1 MAMVNARIDDDLK
14 ARVDVVLQR
23 RNITV
28 TQNMTDLYRYI
39 DQHEQSPF
47 LPAPRPH
54 TAGDVVVKCCSDL
67 MNIRDALL
75 LIRAHAERQ
84 RGVEEIT
91 AFYQLLTRARL
102 ALADGLCWLHSAP
115 ALPFSVERLL
125 LPLAQAQALVAECDI
140 TLGGGRRTALQPSG
154 ESIRSLNTALAA
166 LDELVITLCQ
176 KAGLLQRQIPVVE
189 EEQRAEGEYCSVI
202 TAAATFPGH
211 TDAIVMIRPD
221 LLRLLTPRLKAA
233 IPCPQLA
240 GWTLGVD
247 INSGYNTF
255 IPAPADSAPVNPTSA
270 FAAAAAGGA
279 MGICGLLFI
288 QGETRIHFWPQ
299 KEAGTDVVTRE
310 MLAEA
315 VCEKMDSLLRKIL
328 QGAGTEKEE

>member
-14 ARVDVVLQR
+14 ARVDAVLQR

-39 DQHEQSPF
+39 EQHEQSPF

-54 TAGDVVVKCCSDL
+54 TAGEVVAKCCSDL

-75 LIRAHAERQ
+75 LIRGHAERQ
-84 RGVEEIT
+84 AGTGEMT
-91 AFYQLLTRARL
+91 SLYQLFTRSRL
-102 ALADGLCWLHSAP
+102 AFADGLCWLHSAP
-115 ALPFSVERLL
+115 ALPFTVDRLL
-125 LPLAQAQALVAECDI
+125 LPLAQAQAQIAECDI
-140 TLGGGRRTALQPSG
+140 ALGGGSRDALVLSG
-154 ESIRSLNTALAA
+154 EREQHLSTAITSL
-166 LDELVITLCQ
+166 DGLVSNLCQ
-176 KAGLLQRQIPVVE
+176 KAGLLRRLVPVVQ
-189 EEQRAEGEYCSVI
+189 EEQRADGELCSVI
-202 TAAATFPGH
+202 TADATFTGH
-211 TDAIVMIRPD
+211 ADVIVLLRPD
-221 LLRLLTPRLKAA
+221 LLRLLTPRLKEA

-240 GWTLGVD
+240 GWGPGVD

-255 IPAPADSAPVNPTSA
+255 IPAPADSVPVSPTSA
-270 FAAAAAGGA
+270 FARAASGGA
-279 MGICGLLFI
+279 MGVCGLLFI

-310 MLAEA
+310 RLAEA

-328 QGAGTEKEE
+328 QGAVREKGE

>member
-14 ARVDVVLQR
+14 ARVDAVLQR

-54 TAGDVVVKCCSDL
+54 TAGEVVAKCCSDL

-75 LIRAHAERQ
+75 LIRGHAERQ
-84 RGVEEIT
+84 AGTGEM
-91 AFYQLLTRARL
+91 ASLYQLFTRSRL
-102 ALADGLCWLHSAP
+102 AFADGLCWLHSAP
-115 ALPFSVERLL
+115 ALPFTVDRLL
-125 LPLAQAQALVAECDI
+125 LPLAHAQAQIAECDI
-140 TLGGGRRTALQPSG
+140 ALGGGSRDALVLSG
-154 ESIRSLNTALAA
+154 EREQHLSTAITSL
-166 LDELVITLCQ
+166 DGLVSNLCQ
-176 KAGLLQRQIPVVE
+176 KAGLLRRLVPVVQ
-189 EEQRAEGEYCSVI
+189 EEQRADGELCSVI
-202 TAAATFPGH
+202 TADATFTGH
-211 TDAIVMIRPD
+211 ADVIVLLRPD
-221 LLRLLTPRLKAA
+221 LLRLLTPRLKEA

-240 GWTLGVD
+240 GWGPGVD

-255 IPAPADSAPVNPTSA
+255 IPAPADSVPESPTSA
-270 FAAAAAGGA
+270 FARAASGGA
-279 MGICGLLFI
+279 MGVCGLLFI

-310 MLAEA
+310 RLAEA
-315 VCEKMDSLLRKIL
+315 VCEKMDSILRKIL
-328 QGAGTEKEE
+328 QGAIREKGE